1 MDGLGWLW
9 GLLLLGLLGGL
20 GIWAIGQYNML
31 VKLRNAVEEAF
42 STMDVYLKKR
52 FDLVPN
58 LVETVKG
65 FAAQEREVLTQVT
78 EARSMIQSA
87 TTTED
92 KIAGE
97 NMLTGALRSLFAVSE
112 AYPDLKSNVNF
123 LDLQQQLQSIEV
135 DIAQSRKFY
144 NGVVKQMNNR
154 VEMFPSSIFANL
166 FGFTRFPFF
175 AVADEVEREN
185 VAVSFA

>member
-1 MDGLGWLW
+1 MDGFGWIF
-9 GLLLLGLLGGL
+9 GLLGIGVL
-20 GIWAIGQYNML
+20 AALALWAIGQYNML

-65 FAAQEREVLTQVT
+65 FADQERDVLTAVT
-78 EARSMIQSA
+78 QARSMIQSA
-87 TTTED
+87 VTTED
-92 KIAGE
+92 KIEGE

-123 LDLQQQLQSIEV
+123 LDLQQQLKDIEL

-166 FGFTRFPFF
+166 FGFSRFPFF
-175 AVADEVEREN
+175 AVADEGEREN
-185 VAVSFA
+185 VAVSFS

>member
-1 MDGLGWLW
+1 MGWLFALIVFGVLAVLVVW
-9 GLLLLGLLGGL
+9 G
-20 GIWAIGQYNML
+20 IGQFNML
-31 VKLRNAVEEAF
+31 VRLRNAVEEAF

-65 FAAQEREVLTQVT
+65 FAAQERDVLTAVT
-78 EARSMIQSA
+78 QARSMIQSA

-123 LDLQQQLQSIEV
+123 LDLQRQLQSIEG

-144 NGVVKQMNNR
+144 NGVVKQFNNR

-166 FGFTRFPFF
+166 FGFSRFPFF
-175 AVADEVEREN
+175 AVADEVEREA

>member
-1 MDGLGWLW
+1 MEFLGWLIP
-9 GLLLLGLLGGL
+9 LGLLAVL
-20 GIWAIGQYNML
+20 AVWAVSQYNML

-65 FAAQEREVLTQVT
+65 YAAHESGTFQAVT

-87 TTTED
+87 TTTEE
-92 KIAGE
+92 KVAGE

-112 AYPDLKSNVNF
+112 NYPDLKANVNF
-123 LDLQQQLQSIEV
+123 MDLQRQLQSIET

-154 VEMFPSSIFANL
+154 VEMFPSNIFAQI
-166 FGFTRFPFF
+166 FGFKRFPFF
-175 AVADEVEREN
+175 AVADEAEREA